1 MEEYGI
7 DLAAGIPAGAENM
20 LSAGGILML
29 SAFIVLIIVVIKRWN
44 GRFINV
50 LASVFAYSIFV
61 FIFANLCM
69 SALALIPSID
79 QTFEY
84 NTTAYTIIYSIL
96 SALGM
101 TLARYVLARFMAGR
115 FERKGDVYLS
125 GIGLSVGDGVLYGL
139 TVISSIS
146 IATAYNNM
154 GLDTMVAGLTENDTE
169 TFYKTLSNL
178 FNAPGYLWL
187 LMGIAFTMDI
197 ILSMALSAAMHAYVK
212 GQISHMWASYICII
226 QFASYVSFQVFNY
239 SSQTPIIICFIVK
252 MAVDIAAIIYIFKVI
267 AGEMKYVND

>member
-7 DLAAGIPAGAENM
+7 NLDAGIPAGAENM

-50 LASVFAYSIFV
+50 LAGMFAYSIFV

-79 QTFEY
+79 QTFTY
-84 NTTAYTIIYSIL
+84 NTTAYTVIYCIL
-96 SALGM
+96 SAVGM
-101 TLARYVLARFMAGR
+101 TLARYVLTRFMNGR
-115 FERKGDVYLS
+115 FERKGDIYLS
-125 GIGLSVGDGVLYGL
+125 GIGLAVGDGVLYGL
-139 TVISSIS
+139 TVLSSVS

-154 GLDTMVAGLTENDTE
+154 GLDSMISGLTENDTE
-169 TFYKTLSNL
+169 TFYRTLGNL
-178 FNAPGYLWL
+178 FNAPAYVWL
-187 LMGIAFTMDI
+187 LMGVAFTVDI

-212 GQISHMWASYICII
+212 GSISHMWASYICII
-226 QFASYVSFQVFNY
+226 QFASYIAFQVFDY
-239 SSQTPIIICFIVK
+239 TSQVSIIIWFIVK
-252 MAVDIAAIIYIFKVI
+252 MAVDLAAIAYIFKMIV
-267 AGEMKYVND
+267 GEMNYAND

>member
-1 MEEYGI
+1 MEEYVI
-7 DLAAGIPAGAENM
+7 NLDAGIPSGAENM

-29 SAFIVLIIVVIKRWN
+29 SAFIVLIIVVIKRWD

-50 LASVFAYSIFV
+50 LAGIFAYSIFV

-79 QTFEY
+79 QTFST

-96 SALGM
+96 AAVGM
-101 TLARYVLARFMAGR
+101 TLARYVLTRFMIGR
-115 FERKGDVYLS
+115 FERKGDIYLS
-125 GIGLSVGDGVLYGL
+125 GIGLAVGDGVLYGL

-169 TFYKTLSNL
+169 TFYKTLGNL

-187 LMGIAFTMDI
+187 LMGIAFTVDI

-212 GQISHMWASYICII
+212 QQISHMWASYIIII
-226 QFASYVSFQVFNY
+226 QFASYIAFQVFNY
-239 SSQTPIIICFIVK
+239 SSQSSIIICFIVK
-252 MAVDIAAIIYIFKVI
+252 MIVDIAAIAYIFKVI
-267 AGEMKYVND
+267 IGEMKYAND

>member
-79 QTFEY
+79 QTFKY

-197 ILSMALSAAMHAYVK
+197 ILSLSN
-212 GQISHMWASYICII
+212 GS
-226 QFASYVSFQVFNY
+226 
-239 SSQTPIIICFIVK
+239 
-252 MAVDIAAIIYIFKVI
+252 
-267 AGEMKYVND
+267 

>member
-69 SALALIPSID
+69 SALSLI
-79 QTFEY
+79 Q
-84 NTTAYTIIYSIL
+84 SIL
-96 SALGM
+96 AAVAM
-101 TLARYVLARFMAGR
+101 TFARYVLCRIMNGR

-239 SSQTPIIICFIVK
+239 SSQTSIIICFIVK
-252 MAVDIAAIIYIFKVI
+252 MAVDIAAITYIFKVI
-267 AGEMKYVND
+267 AGEMKYIND